1 MRGGFAVPLF
11 ALKIGRGKRAV
22 SPCTLF
28 ALLRPSLAG
37 CVPESSSSSGP
48 SPGSH
53 GVRRDLKE
61 DTVFERD
68 VDSDAQTILAGDNQV
83 ERDNS

>member
-1 MRGGFAVPLF
+1 MP
-11 ALKIGRGKRAV
+11 V
-22 SPCTLF
+22 SPFHPHPLVPAPARRLRAGVKF
-28 ALLRPSLAG
+28 LLR
-37 CVPESSSSSGP
+37 P

-61 DTVFERD
+61 GTVFERA